1 MLPPGFFAV
10 AVGIALLV
18 LIAVVSLRYSRTRPR
33 RLREGPIF
41 PLVDHGADDGGDGGT
56 DAGS

>member
-18 LIAVVSLRYSRTRPR
+18 LIAVVSLRGPRSRER
-33 RLREGPIF
+33 RLRDGPMF
-41 PLVDHGADDGGDGGT
+41 PLVDDGADGDDGGGADGG
-56 DAGS
+56 S